1 MILFPQGSSFSL
13 AALYMEAR
21 LSHRPPLGAP
31 RAPVSCSRTIVHGCF
46 LIHMLKSIKCIKI
59 NCGIVK
65 CSWYFM
71 NQASRKPAVSAALSV
86 FVSALLSNSKN
97 CLAEMCILLQAVA

>member
-1 MILFPQGSSFSL
+1 
-13 AALYMEAR
+13 
-21 LSHRPPLGAP
+21 
-31 RAPVSCSRTIVHGCF
+31 
-46 LIHMLKSIKCIKI
+46 
-59 NCGIVK
+59 
-65 CSWYFM
+65 M